1 MSFSKIPIIDA
12 FQKFYLLTELRI
24 FISWVSVERNLPLIE
39 SNSKATLL
47 MSVLSPGDSTEHAS
61 PIWKTNIKHSVCSHV
76 QSLQHI
82 TIFLFSP
89 TLLKTDWS
97 KISIARPGNAN
108 LTKLWRFKSSLNS
121 SSVGCL
127 PVNISNK
134 KIPKLYISPLVESW
148 LPISYSAKSQS
159 TLIH

>member
-12 FQKFYLLTELRI
+12 FQKFYLLTELWI

-39 SNSKATLL
+39 SNSRATLL
-47 MSVLSPGDSTEHAS
+47 MSVLSPGDSVEHAS
-61 PIWKTNIKHSVCSHV
+61 PIWKTNTKHLVCSHV
-76 QSLQHI
+76 QSLQHV

-97 KISIARPGNAN
+97 TISITRPGNAN

-121 SSVGCL
+121 SSVGRL

-134 KIPKLYISPLVESW
+134 KIPKLYTSPLVES
-148 LPISYSAKSQS
+148 
-159 TLIH
+159 

>member
-12 FQKFYLLTELRI
+12 FQKFYLLTELWI
-24 FISWVSVERNLPLIE
+24 FISWVLVERNLPLIE
-39 SNSKATLL
+39 SNSRATLL
-47 MSVLSPGDSTEHAS
+47 MSVLSPGDFAKHAS
-61 PIWKTNIKHSVCSHV
+61 PIWKTNTKHLVCSHV
-76 QSLQHI
+76 QSLQHV

-97 KISIARPGNAN
+97 TISITRPGNAN

-121 SSVGCL
+121 SSVGLL

-134 KIPKLYISPLVESW
+134 KIPKLYTFPLVESW
-148 LPISYSAKSQS
+148 LPIPFSTKSQS